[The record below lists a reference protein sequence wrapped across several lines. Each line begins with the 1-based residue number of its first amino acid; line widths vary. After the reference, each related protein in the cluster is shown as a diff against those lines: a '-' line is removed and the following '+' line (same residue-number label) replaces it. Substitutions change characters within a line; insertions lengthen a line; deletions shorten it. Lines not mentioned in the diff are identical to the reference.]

1 MRKSIIQ
8 FNMQFMHKESC
19 EFFIKLNFRKY
30 IDKKLL
36 SAFDMNFFYLSGL
49 NATPT
54 PMYISS
60 TFKLLRKHKT
70 VKHFFSSRP
79 CTLAYNFNENVLQ
92 PKQG

>member
-36 SAFDMNFFYLSGL
+36 SAFDMNFIYLSGL
-49 NATPT
+49 NATPHT
-54 PMYISS
+54 NVYL
-60 TFKLLRKHKT
+60 KL
-70 VKHFFSSRP
+70 S
-79 CTLAYNFNENVLQ
+79 NFYANTKL
-92 PKQG
+92 

>member
-54 PMYISS
+54 PMYIFNFQ
-60 TFKLLRKHKT
+60 TFTQTQNCKA
-70 VKHFFSSRP
+70 FFLFQAMYS
-79 CTLAYNFNENVLQ
+79 CL
-92 PKQG
+92 